1 MAAKRLTKSQVISE
15 ISELAELD
23 KKSVNRVFEGLTEV
37 IKKQLGSRG
46 PGEFV
51 IPGLLKLKAVKKPAT
66 KDRPGKNP
74 FTGEAMTIKGKPASK
89 KVRATAL
96 KALKDL
102 IQLAVREPRGSPA
115 KRPASGGPFSFER
128 PGRKRPRAGVLVR
141 MTAPARRRCTVA
153 SRPGVAR
160 PSRRAG

>member
-1 MAAKRLTKSQVISE
+1 MAGAKRMTKAQVIGELSE
-15 ISELAELD
+15 MSELD
-23 KKSVNRVFEGLTEV
+23 KKSVARVFDKLQEL

-66 KDRPGKNP
+66 KDREGINP
-74 FTGEAMTIKGKPASK
+74 FTKEKTIFKGKPASK

-102 IQLAVREPRGSPA
+102 IQ
-115 KRPASGGPFSFER
+115 
-128 PGRKRPRAGVLVR
+128 
-141 MTAPARRRCTVA
+141 
-153 SRPGVAR
+153 
-160 PSRRAG
+160 